1 MHHKSEPDD
10 VNELQK
16 LGYDRRDVQL
26 KPMAWAVVGF
36 FAFTVLSAIVMI
48 PFYKVYVGG
57 PLFPGESPETITRR
71 WEAPQPPLQNR
82 ETAKMDIATMR
93 KKEQDAL
100 TTYGPSLE
108 EPGKYR
114 IPIDVAI
121 EQVAERGLVPPAA
134 PKAPEVA
141 PQ

>member
-10 VNELQK
+10 VNELKK

-26 KPMAWAVVGF
+26 KPLAWAVVGF

-48 PFYKVYVGG
+48 PFYKIFVGG
-57 PLFPGESPETITRR
+57 PLFAGESPQAIQRR
-71 WEAPQPPLQNR
+71 WEEPQPPLQNR
-82 ETAKMDIATMR
+82 ETAKTDIVDLR
-93 KKEQDAL
+93 KKEHEAL
-100 TTYGPSLE
+100 TTSGPSLE

-114 IPIDVAI
+114 IPIDQAI
-121 EQVAERGLVPPAA
+121 DEIAERGLPQPAA